1 VNPKE
6 TLMEQPLRAQ
16 IPADVDAPDRIAY
29 GLTARQLVI
38 LAVAGL
44 AGYGTFQT
52 LARWLPPA
60 AAAAALVPLAGVA
73 AAVVLGR
80 RDGLSLDLWLLH
92 GLRFRRVPRLQAP
105 AGTTGGGGRA
115 APLVAT
121 TGPPP
126 VPAPLRLPAEAI
138 TTAGQLVLPG
148 QVSAAVV
155 GTGTVNL
162 ALRTGPEQQALI
174 AAFGRWLNSL
184 TTAAQVVVSTQRVDL
199 AAHATRLEAAAQQ
212 MPHPALA
219 AAADDQA
226 RFLREL
232 ADTRDPLR
240 RQVLV
245 VVRGDPHRRGG
256 ATRRGEDTARA
267 LSALGIHARVLDGQA
282 VAAAMA
288 TAVDPYA
295 PPVGGAR
302 AAPGQTV
309 TGPPAD
315 HP

>member
-1 VNPKE
+1 MNRQDPQEDVP
-6 TLMEQPLRAQ
+6 RAAV
-16 IPADVDAPDRIAY
+16 PADVDAADKIAY

-44 AGYGTFQT
+44 AGYGAFQT

-60 AAAAALVPLAGVA
+60 AAAAAMVPLAGLAV
-73 AAVVLGR
+73 AVVLGR
-80 RDGLSLDLWLLH
+80 RDGLPLDVWLLH
-92 GLRFRRVPRLQAP
+92 GLRFRKVPRLQAP
-105 AGTTGGGGRA
+105 AGTTSGGGRA
-115 APLVAT
+115 ASLVAT

-138 TTAGQLVLPG
+138 TTAGQLSLPG
-148 QVSAAVV
+148 EVSAAVV
-155 GTGTVNL
+155 GSGTVNL
-162 ALRTGPEQQALI
+162 GLRTGAEQQALLSG
-174 AAFGRWLNSL
+174 FGRWLNSL
-184 TTAAQVVVSTQRVDL
+184 SAPVQVVVSTQRVDL
-199 AAHATRLEAAAQQ
+199 AAYAARLEAAAQV

-226 RFLREL
+226 SFLREL

-245 VVRGDPHRRGG
+245 VVRGDARGRGG

-267 LSALGIHARVLDGQA
+267 LSALGVDARVLGAHA
-282 VAAAMA
+282 VVAAMA

-295 PPVGGAR
+295 PPVGAAR
-302 AAPGQTV
+302 AAPGQV
-309 TGPPAD
+309 ITGPPAD
-315 HP
+315 NP